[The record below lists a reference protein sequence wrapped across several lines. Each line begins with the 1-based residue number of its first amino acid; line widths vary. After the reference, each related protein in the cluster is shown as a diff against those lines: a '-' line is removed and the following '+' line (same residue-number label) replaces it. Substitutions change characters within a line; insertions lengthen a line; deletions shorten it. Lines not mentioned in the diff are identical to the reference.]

1 MKITKRK
8 VKALVT
14 LGPSSS
20 DEQTLSSL
28 IKEGVNGFRLNFSHG
43 NTDEKEGIIRLLR
56 GIGKDKPIIG
66 DLQGPTVRLGKFTPL
81 TLKTGQR
88 FTVSLEGI
96 VPIPS
101 KEFFNLIDKGDR
113 VLFEAGRITTKVLK
127 VNGREALLETLV
139 GGVLRP
145 GKTVAV
151 EGKEYP
157 FPALTEKDLRDLEFC
172 VKKGIDAI
180 ALSFVKRKEDV
191 RDLRRRL
198 EELGSDAWIIA
209 KIETKSGVHNIDGIV
224 EEADAILVARGDLGA
239 HFPLEKI
246 PMVQRR
252 LVRRAMESGKP
263 SIIATQLLD
272 SMMSNPIPTRAEV
285 MDVYSATIMGA
296 DALLLT
302 GETAIGNYPI
312 EALRWLIKVAREAEK
327 EGIEYKRSGSEG
339 LFDRFAKGVALM
351 ADSLGGKIVAY
362 TRTGK
367 TASRLSAYR
376 PSKGIIAVTPYLKV
390 TRRISLLWGVFGVT
404 YRGEEVEDIIRYLQ
418 DRGYLK
424 DELVVFTKGLRK
436 GATDSV
442 KVIRL

>member
-1 MKITKRK
+1 MRITGRK

-14 LGPSSS
+14 LGPSSN
-20 DEQTLSSL
+20 DESMISLL
-28 IKEGVNGFRLNFSHG
+28 IKEGADGFRLNFSHG
-43 NTDEKEGIIRLLR
+43 SLNEKEKVIGLLR
-56 GIGKDKPIIG
+56 KVGKDKPIIG
-66 DLQGPTVRLGKFTPL
+66 DLQGPTVRLGKFDPL
-81 TLKTGQR
+81 TLKTGQS
-88 FTVSLEGI
+88 FTVSLERDI
-96 VPIPS
+96 PIPS
-101 KEFFNLIDKGDR
+101 KEFFGLIDEGDK

-139 GGVLRP
+139 GGELKP

-157 FPALTEKDLRDLEFC
+157 FPALTEKDLKDLEFC
-172 VKKGIDAI
+172 VKKDVDAI
-180 ALSFVKRKEDV
+180 ALSFVKRREDV
-191 RDLRRRL
+191 KDLRRRL

-209 KIETKSGVHNIDGIV
+209 KIETKSSVHNIDGIV

-246 PMVQRR
+246 PIVQRR

-272 SMMSNPIPTRAEV
+272 SMISNPIPTRAEV
-285 MDVYSATIMGA
+285 MDVYSATSMGA

-302 GETAIGNYPI
+302 GETAIGSYPL
-312 EALRWLIKVAREAEK
+312 EALKWLIKVAREAEK
-327 EGIEYKRSGSEG
+327 EGIEHKRSGSEE
-339 LFDRFAKGVALM
+339 LFDRFAKGVTLM

-376 PSKGIIAVTPYLKV
+376 PRKGIIAITPHLKV
-390 TRRISLLWGVFGVT
+390 IRRISLLWGVFGVIFQS
-404 YRGEEVEDIIRYLQ
+404 EEAEKIIDHLKGK
-418 DRGYLK
+418 GYLK